1 MYSHGL
7 EGVFVLSGW
16 VEMEVPDRVA
26 LSVEQL
32 FGIVCVLAAG
42 VHYFW
47 FVSKSEL
54 LGCQKQ
60 RIPRRACL

>member
-1 MYSHGL
+1 
-7 EGVFVLSGW
+7 
-16 VEMEVPDRVA
+16 MEVPDRVA

-42 VHYFW
+42 IHYFC
-47 FVSKSEL
+47 FVSKSKL
-54 LGCQKQ
+54 LGYQKQ

>member
-42 VHYFW
+42 IHYFC
-47 FVSKSEL
+47 FVSKSK
-54 LGCQKQ
+54 LG
-60 RIPRRACL
+60 RSYLIPK